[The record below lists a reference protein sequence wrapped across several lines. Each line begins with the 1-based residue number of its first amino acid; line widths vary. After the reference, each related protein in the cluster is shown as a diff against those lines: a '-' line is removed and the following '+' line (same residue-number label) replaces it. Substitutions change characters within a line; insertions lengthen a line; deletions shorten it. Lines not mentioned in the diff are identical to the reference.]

1 MKLFL
6 VTIFSFLLMSSGL
19 YAQIPQSI
27 NYQAIARDGAGDP
40 IVTGTVDLRFTITTG
55 TGSFVEIHPNEPVS
69 SFGLVNVQIG
79 IVNPAGFAAIEWES
93 APVSITVEV
102 DDGGGYNVIGTQGL
116 QSVPYSFQ
124 ASVADSV
131 RGIDLSS
138 FKIEP
143 GNGLIESN
151 DSLHLGGVMDKDIT
165 LDQNGND
172 VFLLGDGTAQVGIG
186 TNSVS
191 SLAKMQV
198 ENSFGQIAIR
208 AISVGVSNNPT
219 AVYGLANGN
228 GSGSAS
234 WDQTGLKGL
243 ASHNGASR
251 PIGVYGIAQNTG
263 TSTQHAIGV
272 LGEASTSS
280 TVGYAIGVYG
290 NTVSKGGDFPKYA
303 VYGHAQ
309 NITGGTGSLHGGYF
323 RTEGSTVGDSSIAIT
338 GVAGTGAGLNLA
350 AYLDGDT
357 YIKGRLRVDDG
368 TQANGYVF
376 TSNASGLGSWAPA
389 PSSPWTVNGS
399 DVYRAGGKVGIGT
412 NAPGVP
418 LHLLAGPNSISRPT
432 GVMLDIN
439 QTLTDHRAYLR
450 FSQDGASLQN
460 PFYIGTDFDNGI
472 NEIWDEDGM
481 PLSFGVGNSE
491 RMRIDASGSVN
502 IGRSTAINTS
512 TVLTVEKN
520 VAGTGY
526 GGMYV
531 GTTSATGRPFY
542 GFTLNG
548 ASTSFFY
555 FDGSNDR
562 MNYYDG
568 GDRLTIT
575 GAGNV
580 GIGQVAPIAKL
591 DVNGSI
597 NLTGEVNRAST
608 GTANMVPVAYGKINA
623 SGAILSATS
632 NVTGVVWNAIN
643 SFYEVTIAGESIN
656 STSYI
661 SLSTVHG
668 CSSCSYNS
676 TTSSV
681 SNKLVVI
688 VFNDSNSKIQ
698 NAFSFVVYKP

>member
-1 MKLFL
+1 MKLQP
-6 VTIFSFLLMSSGL
+6 TFLLLISL
-19 YAQIPQSI
+19 VLI
-27 NYQAIARDGAGDP
+27 N
-40 IVTGTVDLRFTITTG
+40 
-55 TGSFVEIHPNEPVS
+55 
-69 SFGLVNVQIG
+69 
-79 IVNPAGFAAIEWES
+79 
-93 APVSITVEV
+93 
-102 DDGGGYNVIGTQGL
+102 TQ
-116 QSVPYSFQ
+116 
-124 ASVADSV
+124 
-131 RGIDLSS
+131 
-138 FKIEP
+138 
-143 GNGLIESN
+143 LI
-151 DSLHLGGVMDKDIT
+151 
-165 LDQNGND
+165 
-172 VFLLGDGTAQVGIG
+172 AQVGIG

-228 GSGSAS
+228 GSGAAS

-290 NTVSKGGDFPKYA
+290 NTVSKGVDFPKYA

-412 NAPGVP
+412 NI
-418 LHLLAGPNSISRPT
+418 PNSPLQIT
-432 GVMLDIN
+432 NGVAAVTRAQGVYLDLN
-439 QTLTDHRAYLR
+439 QGAVDSRAYIR
-450 FSQDGASLQN
+450 FTQDGVAFDN
-460 PFYIGTDFDNGI
+460 PFYVGTDFDNVV
-472 NEIWDEDGM
+472 NEIWAEDNI
-481 PLSFGVGNSE
+481 PISFGVSNIE
-491 RMRIDASGSVN
+491 RMRIDAAGSVN

-512 TVLTVEKN
+512 TALTVEKN

-548 ASTSFFY
+548 A
-555 FDGSNDR
+555 
-562 MNYYDG
+562 
-568 GDRLTIT
+568 
-575 GAGNV
+575 
-580 GIGQVAPIAKL
+580 
-591 DVNGSI
+591 
-597 NLTGEVNRAST
+597 
-608 GTANMVPVAYGKINA
+608 
-623 SGAILSATS
+623 
-632 NVTGVVWNAIN
+632 
-643 SFYEVTIAGESIN
+643 
-656 STSYI
+656 
-661 SLSTVHG
+661 
-668 CSSCSYNS
+668 
-676 TTSSV
+676 
-681 SNKLVVI
+681 
-688 VFNDSNSKIQ
+688 
-698 NAFSFVVYKP
+698 